1 MNAIIAAGAAKK
13 AAGTAKD
20 TAKTAGKWIAK
31 NKKPILIAVAVV
43 VSAWITWIIIK
54 KLRIY
59 YRTSVSKNDAETLT
73 GQSITPGLQFDELL
87 AQIALACKGFRSWNT
102 NEEAIY
108 GALAQLKNQAD
119 WEYIQSLWS
128 DRVYSNLNG
137 LQSAMAWGIWG
148 ISQSLVGTLMNELSS
163 SELQHCRDVLKS
175 NGIDPGF

>member
-43 VSAWITWIIIK
+43 VAAWITWIIIK
-54 KLRIY
+54 RLKIY
-59 YRTSVSKNDAETLT
+59 YKNRVSKTDAETLT
-73 GQSITPGLQFDELL
+73 GQSITPGLQFDEIIG
-87 AQIALACKGFRSWNT
+87 QIVSACHGFRGWNT
-102 NEEAIY
+102 NEQAIY
-108 GALAQLKNQAD
+108 SALARLKNQAD

-128 DRVYSNLNG
+128 DGYSTLNKFD
-137 LQSAMAWGIWG
+137 SAMAWSIFG
-148 ISQSLVGTLMNELSS
+148 ISESLVGTLMNELSS
-163 SELQHCRDVLKS
+163 SELQKCRDVLKS